1 MGQVVGDIG
10 RYDCFQYSR
19 RRFSFV
25 VVLATVVLAS
35 LKLFSMLSRRIEP
48 VGLEV
53 GWCNSWLNGWNP
65 GAPSF
70 RILKLWCWMCRLWA
84 MTMIVAKSR
93 KRRQVFLIILVW
105 KLEMNWWVKWES
117 SRLYTYLWRCLGIF
131 WRVQWRIWFVQS
143 TIRRTGKLLLFMN
156 EARAFFN

>member
-48 VGLEV
+48 VGLEL
-53 GWCNSWLNGWNP
+53 GWCNS
-65 GAPSF
+65 
-70 RILKLWCWMCRLWA
+70 
-84 MTMIVAKSR
+84 
-93 KRRQVFLIILVW
+93 
-105 KLEMNWWVKWES
+105 
-117 SRLYTYLWRCLGIF
+117 
-131 WRVQWRIWFVQS
+131 
-143 TIRRTGKLLLFMN
+143 
-156 EARAFFN
+156 